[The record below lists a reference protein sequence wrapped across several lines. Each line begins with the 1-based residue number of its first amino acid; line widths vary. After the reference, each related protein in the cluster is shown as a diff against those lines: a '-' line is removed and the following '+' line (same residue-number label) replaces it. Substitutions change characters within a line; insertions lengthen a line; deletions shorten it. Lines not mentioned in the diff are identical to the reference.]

1 MSLGV
6 GMGLQLGWA
15 RHGGAAKRRW
25 GRLGDG
31 WLVGMLERAWG
42 GVCIKAEQ
50 KGMISNNKTERTNHP
65 PPE

>member
-1 MSLGV
+1 MRAFFLCSLGV

-31 WLVGMLERAWG
+31 WLVDWCVGAGLGRSFA
-42 GVCIKAEQ
+42 Q
-50 KGMISNNKTERTNHP
+50 KQSRKV
-65 PPE
+65 